1 MSVHAYQCTTQ
12 ATQGSSH
19 TGQEKPAYLLRM
31 GSHRQSR
38 RSVRTIQL
46 PRGNQAVNNMT
57 SERCSLLTSVSLVV
71 RRLTRGS
78 SFFQRRLCEQL
89 NKSVKRSCTLTSS
102 LFQRNSLW
110 KWMTW
115 EIGSSFQKEKK
126 NLQYPTTSK
135 VFIFFLPC
143 KEGSKN
149 MQFYFILTKSNLP
162 LPRLI
167 HTHK

>member
-1 MSVHAYQCTTQ
+1 MCVHAYQCTTQ

-126 NLQYPTTSK
+126 ICSTQRLQKYSFSSSHAKKALKTCS
-135 VFIFFLPC
+135 
-143 KEGSKN
+143 
-149 MQFYFILTKSNLP
+149 FILF
-162 LPRLI
+162 
-167 HTHK
+167 